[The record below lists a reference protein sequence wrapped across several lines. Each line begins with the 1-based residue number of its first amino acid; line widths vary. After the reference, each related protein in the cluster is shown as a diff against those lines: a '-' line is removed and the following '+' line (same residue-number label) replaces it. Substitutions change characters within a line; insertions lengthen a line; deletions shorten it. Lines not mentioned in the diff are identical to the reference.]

1 MKSTKISNHPNWKKG
16 DIIVLMNY
24 AGSVISVFEAEYDPQ
39 YCKTILSSEE
49 DWYYSLR
56 NCKEIRLA
64 TKEDIYRQIKIQE
77 KIVDQQQARLNQLLS
92 FRERVSNA

>member
-1 MKSTKISNHPNWKKG
+1 MKNQNIPNWKKG
-16 DIIVLMNY
+16 DIIALTNYDGVVL
-24 AGSVISVFEAEYDPQ
+24 SVFEAQYDPQ

-64 TKEDIYRQIKIQE
+64 TRQDIDRQIKIQE
-77 KIVDQQQARLNQLLS
+77 KIVKQEQDRLDQLLNFS
-92 FRERVSNA
+92 ERLSNV

>member
-1 MKSTKISNHPNWKKG
+1 MG
-16 DIIVLMNY
+16 DIIALTNYNGIVL
-24 AGSVISVFEAEYDPQ
+24 SIFEAEYDPQ

-64 TKEDIYRQIKIQE
+64 TKEDIDRQVRIQE
-77 KIVDQQQARLNQLLS
+77 KIVNQEQARLNQLLN
-92 FRERVSNA
+92 FRERLSK